1 MMRAVALVAALA
13 WSCATSAEQS
23 RAVGDYT
30 IHYNAFASDFL
41 TAEVARKFGV
51 TRSRSR
57 ALVNVSVTTTGANG
71 LPEGKESVVT
81 GTVRNLA
88 GQTQEIQF
96 KAARE
101 GRAFYYLGEFR
112 VAGEDTYR
120 IELSVTPPGAAKA
133 EKILFTQ
140 ALVGE

>member
-1 MMRAVALVAALA
+1 MRAAMFLAALA
-13 WSCATSAEQS
+13 LSSVAVAEQS
-23 RAVGDYT
+23 RTVGEHT

-41 TAEVARKFGV
+41 SADVARQFGV

-57 ALVNVSVTTTGANG
+57 ALVNVSVTATGANG

-88 GQTQEIQF
+88 GQTQDIQF
-96 KAARE
+96 KPARE
-101 GRAFYYLGEFR
+101 GRAIYYLGEFR
-112 VAGEDTYR
+112 IAGEDTYR
-120 IELSVTPPGAAKA
+120 IELLVTPPGATRA